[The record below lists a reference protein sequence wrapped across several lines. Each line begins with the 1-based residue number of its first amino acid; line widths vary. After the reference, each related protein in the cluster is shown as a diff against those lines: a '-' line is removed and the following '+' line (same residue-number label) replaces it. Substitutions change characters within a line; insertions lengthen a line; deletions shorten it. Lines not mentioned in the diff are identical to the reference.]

1 MKPREYK
8 TILTRRMIVIEQSV
22 TNAKYA

>member
-1 MKPREYK
+1 
-8 TILTRRMIVIEQSV
+8 MIVIEQSV